1 MINKFLFLN
10 MERIEIN
17 TFDKSETLEIVSNQN
32 EKYNL
37 TISNNSNIIE
47 LKIDVINFF
56 SENIFFFQA
65 TLEELQKI
73 NRFFL
78 IFENINDIS
87 ETLIKL
93 AKEKNLKLEKND
105 DILKIKIKNQIIGN
119 EFSIQLKEK
128 EKELKH
134 KIDNIIPLFTEFN
147 KRIENLEKLTKDLAD
162 KNEELLKQN
171 KDLKNKNNILEKR
184 IEILEKRVKLF
195 FSNIINKNDEQVI
208 LNWIPNE
215 VISAE
220 LIFDTYRD
228 GDSIDSFKN
237 RCEGKSPTLVIIK
250 TTQNIII
257 GGFTTASWKKEGYSS
272 DDNAFVFSLN
282 PNKKYKVLNAGSAVY
297 GYNYNLNIMFQFG
310 GCEFRITNN
319 CTKSNNNEYMG
330 YKHNGYESGLKDLLT
345 GDHKFIVE
353 RLEIFNLNF

>member
-1 MINKFLFLN
+1 M
-10 MERIEIN
+10 
-17 TFDKSETLEIVSNQN
+17 S
-32 EKYNL
+32 
-37 TISNNSNIIE
+37 
-47 LKIDVINFF
+47 
-56 SENIFFFQA
+56 

-147 KRIENLEKLTKDLAD
+147 KRIENLEKIIKDLTD

-171 KDLKNKNNILEKR
+171 KDLENKNNILEKR
-184 IEILEKRVKLF
+184 IEILEKKAKSIF
-195 FSNIINKNDEQVI
+195 CSNIINKNDEQVI

-215 VISAE
+215 AISAV

-237 RCEGKSPTLVIIK
+237 RCEGKSPTLVIAK
-250 TTQNIII
+250 TTKNII
-257 GGFTTASWKKEGYSS
+257 
-272 DDNAFVFSLN
+272 
-282 PNKKYKVLNAGSAVY
+282 
-297 GYNYNLNIMFQFG
+297 FG
-310 GCEFRITNN
+310 GIYNST
-319 CTKSNNNEYMG
+319 
-330 YKHNGYESGLKDLLT
+330 
-345 GDHKFIVE
+345 
-353 RLEIFNLNF
+353 LEKKKLFF